1 MERNTLIKH
10 KEAVVICEESGLVY
24 LSYNALLTTLKAN
37 AVIKPIV
44 HVVTIKSTLPCTNY
58 GKTSH
63 SVKLVI
69 TEKKEVPIMPTT
81 TIKSIELVA
90 KIKIQLVKLGKIH
103 VHYPCIIYS
112 SVEHRSRKVP

>member
-1 MERNTLIKH
+1 
-10 KEAVVICEESGLVY
+10 
-24 LSYNALLTTLKAN
+24 
-37 AVIKPIV
+37 
-44 HVVTIKSTLPCTNY
+44 
-58 GKTSH
+58 
-63 SVKLVI
+63 
-69 TEKKEVPIMPTT
+69 MPTT